1 MDLLV
6 VLAAVLVGYTVAA
19 YLLKARG
26 LLPSSVRLSG
36 PLTTI
41 HTTRGRVLL
50 TRLARPKRFWRA
62 WSNVGVGI
70 ALVVM
75 GGSFAL
81 LVAQAAA
88 ILQNPPEPTQ
98 VTQPRNFLVIPG
110 VNDFLPLSVAP
121 EILLGLLVGL
131 VVHEGGHGLLC
142 RVEDIDI
149 ESMGL
154 VSLAVVPIG
163 AFVEPSEESQRR
175 ADRGARTRMFA
186 AGVTNNFV
194 IAAVGF
200 ALLFGPVI
208 GAITVAPG
216 VPVADAFGGT
226 PADAAG
232 IDQGDRVTA
241 IEGRSIATEA
251 DLEAA
256 LAATE
261 ASTVSVTVDDERTVS
276 VDRSLV
282 VVGSVGGSPANLTV
296 DPRGDPIRVTAV
308 EGTPVSTR
316 AGFERVVENQTV
328 ATVETSAGTRTFP
341 VGVYVAVSEGG
352 ALDAAGAPVET
363 TVVTHVDGARVTDQR
378 ELTAALDDTTAGE
391 RIAVET
397 YRDGERQSYEATLD
411 ADDDGSGLL
420 GVGVFEGTSGV
431 VLDDFGVEAY
441 PAGTY
446 LELLGG
452 DGGPGAA
459 SPIGTGGSLLL
470 PIFVALILPLASFV
484 LGVPNF
490 PGFTGYWTAFYDVQ
504 GPLGVTG
511 EPAVFLTANVLFWA
525 AWVNLQLGLF
535 NCIPGYPLD
544 GGRILRT
551 GTEAIVS
558 RLPVA
563 DRDRVVST
571 ITTGI
576 GLTMLASL
584 LLLVFGPSLLN

>member
-296 DPRGDPIRVTAV
+296 DPRGDPIQVTAV

>member
-81 LVAQAAA
+81 LVAQAGA

-216 VPVADAFGGT
+216 VPVADAFSGT

-241 IEGRSIATEA
+241 IEGRSVATEA
-251 DLEAA
+251 ELEAV

-328 ATVETSAGTRTFP
+328 ATVETTAGTRTFP

-363 TVVTHVDGARVTDQR
+363 TVVTHIDGARVTDQR

-397 YRDGERQSYEATLD
+397 YRNGERQSYEATLD
-411 ADDDGSGLL
+411 ADDDGGGLL

>member
-241 IEGRSIATEA
+241 IEGRSVATEA

-378 ELTAALDDTTAGE
+378 ELTAALDDTSAGE

>member
-6 VLAAVLVGYTVAA
+6 VLASVLVGYTVAA

-26 LLPSSVRLSG
+26 LLPPSVRLSG

-41 HTTRGRVLL
+41 HTKRGRALL
-50 TRLARPKRFWRA
+50 NRLARPRRFWRA

-81 LVAQAAA
+81 LVVQAAA
-88 ILQNPPEPTQ
+88 ILQNPPAPTQ

-154 VSLAVVPIG
+154 VTLAVIPIG
-163 AFVEPSEESQRR
+163 AFVEPDEESQRR
-175 ADRGARTRMFA
+175 ANRGARTRMFA

-194 IAAVGF
+194 VAAVGF

-216 VPVADAFGGT
+216 VPVADAFAGT
-226 PADAAG
+226 PAAAAG

-241 IEGRSIATEA
+241 IEGRSVATEA
-251 DLEAA
+251 ELEAA
-256 LAATE
+256 LAATD
-261 ASTVSVTVDDERTVS
+261 AGTVSVTVDEERTVA

-282 VVGSVGGSPANLTV
+282 VVGTVGGNPANLSV
-296 DPRGDPIRVTAV
+296 DPRGDPIRITAV
-308 EGTPVSTR
+308 DGTSVSTR
-316 AGFERVVENQTV
+316 AGFERAIENRTV

-341 VGVYVAVSEGG
+341 VGAYVAVNEGG
-352 ALDAAGAPVET
+352 ALDAAGAPVGT
-363 TVVTHVDGARVTDQR
+363 TIVTRIDGDRVTDQR
-378 ELTAALDDTTAGE
+378 DLTAALDDTAAGE
-391 RIAVET
+391 RITVET
-397 YRDGERQSYEATLD
+397 YRDGEPRTYEATLD

-420 GVGVFEGTSGV
+420 GVGVFDGTSGL
-431 VLDDFGVEAY
+431 VLDDFGVETY

-459 SPIGTGGSLLL
+459 SPLGSGGSLLL
-470 PIFVALILPLASFV
+470 PVFVALVLPLASFV

-504 GPLGVTG
+504 GPLGAAG
-511 EPAVFLTANVLFWA
+511 EPVVFLTANVLFWT

-551 GTEAIVS
+551 SVEAVVS

-571 ITTGI
+571 ITTGV